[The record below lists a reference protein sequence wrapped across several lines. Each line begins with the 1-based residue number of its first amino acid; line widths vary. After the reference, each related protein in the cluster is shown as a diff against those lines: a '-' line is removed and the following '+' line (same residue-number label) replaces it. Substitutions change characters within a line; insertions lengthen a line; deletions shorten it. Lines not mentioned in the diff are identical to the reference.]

1 MLIVLVGE
9 LIVSHVCENLSF
21 SLYSELRD
29 SRQRGG
35 HELMQSLTQLV
46 FLQTS
51 LSKMRSKESCGAP
64 DPCSL
69 KLSALRHMQ
78 RVAWGTKE
86 ACPLNTMNM
95 SPPEVL
101 GWIIKAKS
109 IKHCPLYV
117 SSMSCHRAGIWYV
130 HTSWKKTDPRN
141 VPTAFWI
148 KTTTKSV
155 FLKAAASHFAGWED
169 ENEMKCGSFM
179 SGTNTSLQVSLW
191 CDWLRGRCWLHL
203 WTDVNLSSQWECNYK
218 FYSLV

>member
-1 MLIVLVGE
+1 MWVCWLFWLVSSLFIVL
-9 LIVSHVCENLSF
+9 HVCENLFF
-21 SLYSELRD
+21 SQYSELRD

-64 DPCSL
+64 DPRSL

-86 ACPLNTMNM
+86 ACPLKTMNM
-95 SPPEVL
+95 SLPVNCSLAVAAEVL

-130 HTSWKKTDPRN
+130 HTSRKKNRTLKCAN
-141 VPTAFWI
+141 GILKKKKKKFCVP
-148 KTTTKSV
+148 
-155 FLKAAASHFAGWED
+155 
-169 ENEMKCGSFM
+169 
-179 SGTNTSLQVSLW
+179 
-191 CDWLRGRCWLHL
+191 
-203 WTDVNLSSQWECNYK
+203 
-218 FYSLV
+218 